1 MEPQPNNDRN
11 SSTPVPRW
19 LTVGAWVTPR
29 CGMIPLRVEEIYS
42 DGIVSVK
49 NDSGE
54 TFIGCPSQFRPIC
67 FRYPTLQEA
76 YGWLG
81 KVMDK
86 GNGRRE
92 IVCIVDEDE
101 VTGSEDDALNG
112 KMLFVNAC
120 PAECLQGYSID
131 GHPFG
136 VPEVTPTRRRSCAVR
151 WKVTT

>member
-29 CGMIPLRVEEIYS
+29 CGMIPQRVEEIYS

-54 TFIGCPSQFRPIC
+54 TFIGCPSQFRPIR
-67 FRYPTLQEA
+67 FRFPTLQEA
-76 YGWLG
+76 YAWLG
-81 KVMDK
+81 KVMAFKD
-86 GNGRRE
+86 GRRE
-92 IVCIVDEDE
+92 LVYLVEE
-101 VTGSEDDALNG
+101 NGVEGDDMG
-112 KMLFVNAC
+112 TERMLFINGH
-120 PAECLQGYSID
+120 PAECLELCTID

-136 VPEVTPTRRRSCAVR
+136 VPEVDEEAMKEEVQE
-151 WKVTT
+151 